1 VVSCAKTAELIEILF
16 GLWARMDPRNR
27 VLDRGPDP
35 PWEGAILRGKGWPIV
50 KCMTFCT
57 KMAESVEMPFG
68 IWTQVGPRKHV
79 LGEAAHWPT

>member
-1 VVSCAKTAELIEILF
+1 M
-16 GLWARMDPRNR
+16 G
-27 VLDRGPDP
+27 RGNF
-35 PWEGAILRGKGWPIV
+35 EGKGWPIV
-50 KCMTFCT
+50 ECMMFCA